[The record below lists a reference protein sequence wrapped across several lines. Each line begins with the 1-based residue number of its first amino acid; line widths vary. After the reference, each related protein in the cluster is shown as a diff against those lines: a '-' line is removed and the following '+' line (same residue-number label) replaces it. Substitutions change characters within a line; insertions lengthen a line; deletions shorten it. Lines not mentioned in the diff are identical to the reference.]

1 MSSFILKSIG
11 HAKKS
16 VNNIEQLLVA
26 SRLAE
31 NNPQHFFHKKDKTFP
46 DRVASV
52 LCTVDAC
59 RSLIANLEILHEL
72 LVDEKQTEPAY
83 LKGCLSKRIQ
93 EMFKQKCL
101 DCDDVFRFYLSVL
114 RSDSPAS
121 PHLIGLA
128 VNVFCNFFST
138 WNPAHVSDLAALA
151 CHSLRQMYEC
161 FDLTLKSVSLSPDD
175 SLMIMNCQEDVTT
188 VVTTWCTDY
197 KDEKLTKECLL
208 VLHGEQHDESWLLL
222 SKLASV
228 NLPLYSEMSEKLE
241 AFHMLERAVVD
252 LLRGSEDSSSAS
264 LHNIFS
270 GYSCVIEPQSAIRR
284 LLTGYG
290 WLLTQEE
297 SKEQVHEKSDHSPS
311 IELCHLRED
320 VEAGTSV
327 RDKNSINLAICE
339 YSLKHTSILFQ
350 SFVFESLRS
359 SHSLETLVVAAEKAK
374 AKISTLLG
382 PDGNFSEISH
392 AVNTIFAGGRTIEEE
407 VRILTG
413 CSELELSTEETESF
427 LVIATLANAAE
438 PLNRFIQCCHQFK
451 FEVTSDPAFAE
462 LSAFVDGTSDT
473 TVNPTS
479 TKDCLAFAER
489 LCRIV
494 EPDIT
499 SSDGLTL
506 VAIREILRACLPV
519 FDLLGC
525 FSSHSEV
532 WSFVRDMNWF
542 GGKEGLKRF
551 NEQYANVTNVLLG
564 NTASYEMSV
573 LDAVEPTVRVISAVS
588 AFSREEMVSG
598 LLNRLRMNDSV
609 MSFVSSGSGAA
620 DIMQVQS
627 NLSQIRDWF
636 TVGVDEI
643 ASLHVTFK
651 AVCDTGE
658 YCLEP
663 LRSSSRT
670 GFTDESSQG
679 TVPVLTLLYK
689 TKSAKKVL
697 QGGDLNGF
705 IQKLGLIQHENESA
719 VALVSDFIEQH
730 QILSRAATNNKY
742 MYSVGFGE
750 AGIASFSCAVGNEH
764 MDETRELLSEIEAKI
779 RECDSWLSHMRAIHF
794 VSLLYWTEE
803 LHEIHNATEQAIYN
817 SDNEKVESA
826 IHYLVNMVARLA
838 CGDALYEQQREV
850 VSTLLESRGRNST
863 RQDTS
868 WLTDVSMF
876 LDAVHESIMAPWKG
890 ALDGSKERSQIFLHT
905 LTGSPDELLQ
915 LPLTVMQD
923 VYKVRIHS
931 LFRNLSMPTTANT
944 LSILLHPIPGTATKS
959 L

>member
-1 MSSFILKSIG
+1 
-11 HAKKS
+11 
-16 VNNIEQLLVA
+16 
-26 SRLAE
+26 
-31 NNPQHFFHKKDKTFP
+31 
-46 DRVASV
+46 
-52 LCTVDAC
+52 
-59 RSLIANLEILHEL
+59 
-72 LVDEKQTEPAY
+72 
-83 LKGCLSKRIQ
+83 
-93 EMFKQKCL
+93 
-101 DCDDVFRFYLSVL
+101 
-114 RSDSPAS
+114 
-121 PHLIGLA
+121 
-128 VNVFCNFFST
+128 
-138 WNPAHVSDLAALA
+138 
-151 CHSLRQMYEC
+151 
-161 FDLTLKSVSLSPDD
+161 
-175 SLMIMNCQEDVTT
+175 
-188 VVTTWCTDY
+188 
-197 KDEKLTKECLL
+197 
-208 VLHGEQHDESWLLL
+208 
-222 SKLASV
+222 
-228 NLPLYSEMSEKLE
+228 
-241 AFHMLERAVVD
+241 
-252 LLRGSEDSSSAS
+252 
-264 LHNIFS
+264 
-270 GYSCVIEPQSAIRR
+270 
-284 LLTGYG
+284 
-290 WLLTQEE
+290 
-297 SKEQVHEKSDHSPS
+297 
-311 IELCHLRED
+311 
-320 VEAGTSV
+320 
-327 RDKNSINLAICE
+327 
-339 YSLKHTSILFQ
+339 
-350 SFVFESLRS
+350 
-359 SHSLETLVVAAEKAK
+359 
-374 AKISTLLG
+374 
-382 PDGNFSEISH
+382 
-392 AVNTIFAGGRTIEEE
+392 
-407 VRILTG
+407 
-413 CSELELSTEETESF
+413 
-427 LVIATLANAAE
+427 
-438 PLNRFIQCCHQFK
+438 
-451 FEVTSDPAFAE
+451 
-462 LSAFVDGTSDT
+462 
-473 TVNPTS
+473 
-479 TKDCLAFAER
+479 
-489 LCRIV
+489 
-494 EPDIT
+494 
-499 SSDGLTL
+499 
-506 VAIREILRACLPV
+506 
-519 FDLLGC
+519 
-525 FSSHSEV
+525 
-532 WSFVRDMNWF
+532 
-542 GGKEGLKRF
+542 
-551 NEQYANVTNVLLG
+551 
-564 NTASYEMSV
+564 
-573 LDAVEPTVRVISAVS
+573 
-588 AFSREEMVSG
+588 
-598 LLNRLRMNDSV
+598 

-663 LRSSSRT
+663 LHSSSRT

-817 SDNEKVESA
+817 GDNEKVESA
-826 IHYLVNMVARLA
+826 IHYLVNMVSRLA